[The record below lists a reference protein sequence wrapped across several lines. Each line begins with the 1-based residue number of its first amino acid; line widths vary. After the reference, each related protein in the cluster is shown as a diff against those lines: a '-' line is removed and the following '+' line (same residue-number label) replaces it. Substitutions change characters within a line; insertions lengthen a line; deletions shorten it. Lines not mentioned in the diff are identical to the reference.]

1 MYINNFNGSIP
12 SPLESGVGI
21 ELNEKIGQ
29 KVISKRNNFYNLFL
43 SRYLETLPFL
53 IQYNTDNE
61 EESKMLKSLDIRKLE
76 LGLRHGY
83 NMIIG
88 ENVLG
93 HITILGYTNAI
104 NHHQKITNF
113 FNDIRLNEKDIYWI
127 VPKEFRPK
135 KMLQITHHNNSKDG
149 NFIVVQNKLYN
160 LTNDIAIIEHYA
172 EMLAEIVTSR
182 YSLIIQSK
190 VLNFFKSEVNDET
203 MNQVINKLYNGYPFV
218 KVSKLFDVEESI
230 VKLDNSS
237 LANNLVQL
245 KLEYQNQLN
254 ELNSLIGVDVLG
266 VDKASGVTDFE
277 AKSGNSFSK
286 NISNIYIESR
296 QNAMNLLNKRYNL
309 NIQVEYDNNVN
320 TELTSLMIENNGG
333 GVNENNNN
341 IA

>member
-1 MYINNFNGSIP
+1 MYINNYNSSIP
-12 SPLESGVGI
+12 SPYEKGVGI

-29 KVISKRNNFYNLFL
+29 KVIAKRNNFYNLFL
-43 SRYLETLPFL
+43 SRYIETLPFL
-53 IQYNTDNE
+53 IEYTTDNK
-61 EESKMLKSLDIRKLE
+61 EESKILKSLDTRKCE
-76 LGLRHGY
+76 VGLRHGY
-83 NMIIG
+83 NMIVG
-88 ENVLG
+88 ENRLG
-93 HITILGYTNAI
+93 DITILGYTNAI

-135 KMLQITHHNNSKDG
+135 KMLQITHNNNSCDG

-160 LTNDIAIIEHYA
+160 VTNDIAIIEHYA
-172 EMLAEIVTSR
+172 EMLSEIVSSR
-182 YSLIIQSK
+182 YSLILQSK

-230 VKLDNSS
+230 VKLDNSN

-245 KLEYQNQLN
+245 KIEYQNQLN

-266 VDKASGVTDFE
+266 VDKTSGVSDFE

-309 NIQVEYDNNVN
+309 NIKVQYDNNVN
-320 TELTSLMIENNGG
+320 SALTSLMVESGDND
-333 GVNENNNN
+333 ENNNN
-341 IA
+341 NT